1 VDLLAIN
8 CGSSTL
14 KAALIDAASGARR
27 LSVLFDRIGQ
37 PVATLAIDD
46 GTPEEVPL
54 AGTTSVLERLDGL
67 LASRSLAPDAVVHRV
82 VHGGVKH
89 TRPTLLDAAVVA
101 DIEALSAL
109 APLHHPPA
117 VAGLR
122 AARGLWP
129 GLPQVAVFDTA
140 FHATLPRHAREY
152 ALPRALVERHD
163 LRRYGFHGTSHSF
176 VARQAACFL
185 GRPLD
190 ELRLVTCHLGNGC
203 SVAAIECG
211 RSVDTSM
218 GMTPLEG
225 LPMGTRSGDLDPGM
239 LLALMRVEGLSVEET
254 EELLTRRSGFLGLA
268 GSSDLREIEARAAAG
283 DDAAHVAI
291 QVFAHRLRKYIGAYA
306 AVMGGIDAIVF
317 TGGIGEHS
325 VVVRHRVL
333 ARLDFLGARLNVDL
347 NRDVRV
353 DRGHRVAT
361 IAEPQARVQLLVVA
375 TDEELAMV
383 EEAAA
388 LLGWRAG
395 REA

>member
-1 VDLLAIN
+1 MDLLAIN
-8 CGSSTL
+8 SGSSTL
-14 KAALIDAASGARR
+14 KAALIDAGSGARR
-27 LSVLFDRIGQ
+27 LSALFDRIGQ

-46 GTPEEVPL
+46 GTPDNVTL
-54 AGTTSVLERLDGL
+54 ANTASALERLAEL
-67 LASRSLAPDAVVHRV
+67 LVARSLAPDAVVHRI
-82 VHGGVKH
+82 VHGGVQH
-89 TRPTLLDAAVVA
+89 TRPILLDAAVVA

-122 AARGLWP
+122 AAHRLWP
-129 GLPQVAVFDTA
+129 GLPEVAVFDTA
-140 FHATLPRHAREY
+140 FHATLPGHAREY
-152 ALPRALVERHD
+152 ALPRALVERHG
-163 LRRYGFHGTSHSF
+163 LRRYGFHGTSHAF
-176 VARQAACFL
+176 VARQAAGFL

-190 ELRLVTCHLGNGC
+190 ELRLVTCHLGSGC

-239 LLALMRVEGLSVEET
+239 LLALMRAEGLSVDET
-254 EELLTRRSGFLGLA
+254 EELLSRGSGFLGLT

-283 DDAAHVAI
+283 DDAAQLAI
-291 QVFAHRLRKYIGAYA
+291 HVFAHRLRKYIGAYA
-306 AVMGGIDAIVF
+306 AVMGGIDAVVF

-325 VVVRHRVL
+325 ALVRCRVL
-333 ARLDFLGARLNVDL
+333 ARLEFLGALLNEDL
-347 NRDVRV
+347 NRNVWV

-361 IAEPQARVQLLVVA
+361 ISGPQARVQLLVVA

-383 EEAAA
+383 QEAAA
-388 LLGWRAG
+388 LLYRGAG